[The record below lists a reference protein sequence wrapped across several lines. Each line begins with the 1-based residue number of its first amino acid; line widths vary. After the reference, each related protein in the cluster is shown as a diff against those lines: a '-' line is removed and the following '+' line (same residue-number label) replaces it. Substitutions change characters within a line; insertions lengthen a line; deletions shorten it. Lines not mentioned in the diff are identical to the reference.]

1 MFEKKAPLHAP
12 GEVQKVASTCN
23 YCGVG
28 CQLELNVKNGRVV
41 KVTSPQPGTTLNDGN
56 LCVKGRFAYDFIHHE
71 DRLTTPL
78 IRREDGQLHPCS
90 WEEAITASARG
101 LMAVK
106 ERHGADCL
114 GFVSSSRCT
123 GEENYLV
130 QKLARAA
137 FGTNNCHQC
146 AAT

>member
-1 MFEKKAPLHAP
+1 M
-12 GEVQKVASTCN
+12 
-23 YCGVG
+23 
-28 CQLELNVKNGRVV
+28 
-41 KVTSPQPGTTLNDGN
+41 
-56 LCVKGRFAYDFIHHE
+56 KGRFAYDFIHHE

-78 IRREDGQLHPCS
+78 VREDGKLR
-90 WEEAITASARG
+90 EATWDEALERAAKGLLGVKQRYGSSA
-101 LMAVK
+101 
-106 ERHGADCL
+106 L
-114 GFVSSSRCT
+114 GFISSSRCT

>member
-1 MFEKKAPLHAP
+1 L
-12 GEVQKVASTCN
+12 VQEDAKVRSTCT

-28 CQLELNVKNGRVV
+28 CQVDLNVKDGKVV
-41 KVTSPQPGTTLNDGN
+41 RVTSPPPGTTVNDGN

-71 DRLTTPL
+71 ERLKVPL
-78 IRREDGQLHPCS
+78 IREGESWREAS
-90 WEEAITASARG
+90 WEEAIQVVAEG
-101 LMAVK
+101 LQGVA
-106 ERHGADCL
+106 ERHGADAL

-123 GEENYLV
+123 GEENYLM
-130 QKLARAA
+130 QKLSRAA